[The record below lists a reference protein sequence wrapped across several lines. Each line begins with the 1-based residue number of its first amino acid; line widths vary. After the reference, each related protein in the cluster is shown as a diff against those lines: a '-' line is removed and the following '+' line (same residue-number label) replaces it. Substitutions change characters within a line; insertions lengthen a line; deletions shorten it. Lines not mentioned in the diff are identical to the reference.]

1 MMEHIKLK
9 DLSVGY
15 EGKVIV
21 SGINLEF
28 IRGKMTCILG
38 ANGSGKTTMLKTIA
52 KIIEKVDGDIEI
64 SSKSLWNYKQNE
76 LAKEMSVVLTHRAE
90 LENITGFDV
99 ASMGR
104 YPHTGFFGTLS
115 EKDVNIV
122 DESLKKCSAY
132 YLKDKTFNQLSDGE
146 KQKILIARG
155 LAQDP
160 KVIILDEPTSHLDI
174 KYKLD
179 VLSTLKKLSIEEG
192 KTVICTLHEPDLAIK
207 CCDYLVLVK
216 GNKVIASGKTDDIV
230 KSGKLNELYGLD
242 KHQFDAQMGTV
253 EFVNKSGRDFF
264 IVGSDEITTDIFRKI
279 AGRMKGFGVGVLH
292 ENDVSF
298 HIAKAMNAE
307 VFSAK
312 AYEAV
317 SDKQIEEAYESAKNY
332 KYILTSNFRI
342 CDINEKNMELIK
354 RLRLNGNKVFNISD
368 INIEEFIDGM

>member
-1 MMEHIKLK
+1 MEHIKLN

-21 SGINLEF
+21 KNINLEF
-28 IRGKMTCILG
+28 IKGKMTCILG

-52 KIIEKVDGDIEI
+52 KIIEKIDGDIEI
-64 SSKSLWNYKQNE
+64 SSKSLWDYKQNE

-90 LENITGFDV
+90 LENLTGFDV

-115 EKDVNIV
+115 EDDVRIV
-122 DESLKKCSAY
+122 EECLKKCEAY
-132 YLKDKTFNQLSDGE
+132 YLRDKTFNQLSDGE

-179 VLSTLKKLSIEEG
+179 VLSTLRKLSIEEG

-216 GNKVIASGKTDDIV
+216 GNEVIASGTTGDIV

-242 KHQFDAQMGTV
+242 ECQFNANIGTV
-253 EFVNKSGRDFF
+253 EFVSESRKDFF
-264 IVGSDEITTDIFRKI
+264 IVGSDEGTIDIFRKI
-279 AGRMKGFGVGVLH
+279 TGGMKGFGVGVLH

-307 VFSAK
+307 VFSTK
-312 AYEAV
+312 AYEV
-317 SDKQIEEAYESAKNY
+317 ISEKEIEEAYDSAKNY
-332 KYILTSNFRI
+332 KYILVSNFKVCHI
-342 CDINEKNMELIK
+342 NAMNEKLVQK
-354 RLRLNGNKVFNISD
+354 LRQNGNKIFNVNEV
-368 INIEEFIDGM
+368 NIDEFISSI

>member
-21 SGINLEF
+21 SDINLEF

-52 KIIEKVDGDIEI
+52 KIIDKVDGDIEI

-115 EKDVNIV
+115 ENDIKIV
-122 DESLKKCSAY
+122 EESLKKCSAC
-132 YLKDKTFNQLSDGE
+132 YLRDKTFNQLSDGE

-160 KVIILDEPTSHLDI
+160 NVIILDEPTSHLDI

-216 GNKVIASGKTDDIV
+216 GNKIIASGKTDDIV

-242 KHQFDAQMGTV
+242 EYQFDAEIGTV
-253 EFVNKSGRDFF
+253 EFVNKARKDFF
-264 IVGSDEITTDIFRKI
+264 IVGSDESTTNVFRKI

-312 AYEAV
+312 AYDIV

-332 KYILTSNFRI
+332 KYILTSNFRV
-342 CDINEKNMELIK
+342 CDINEKNMDLIK
-354 RLRLNGNKVFNISD
+354 RLRINGSKVFNIND
-368 INIEEFIDGM
+368 INIEQFIDDM

>member
-1 MMEHIKLK
+1 MEHIKLK

-15 EGKVIV
+15 DGKVII
-21 SGINLEF
+21 SDINLKF
-28 IRGKMTCILG
+28 IKGKMTCILG

-52 KIIEKVDGDIEI
+52 KIIDKVDGDIEI
-64 SSKSLWNYKQNE
+64 LSKNLWKYKQNE

-115 EKDVNIV
+115 ENDVEIV
-122 DESLKKCSAY
+122 ENSLKKCSAY

-155 LAQDP
+155 IAQDP
-160 KVIILDEPTSHLDI
+160 NIIILDEPTSHLDI

-192 KTVICTLHEPDLAIK
+192 KTIICTLHEPDLAIK

-216 GNKVIASGKTDDIV
+216 ENKIIASGKTDDIV
-230 KSGKLNELYGLD
+230 KAGKLNELYGLD
-242 KHQFDAQMGTV
+242 KYQFDAEIGSV
-253 EFVNKSGRDFF
+253 EFINKDRKDFF
-264 IVGSDEITTDIFRKI
+264 IVGSDEKTTNVFRKI
-279 AGRMKGFGVGVLH
+279 ARTMKGFGTGVLH

-298 HIAKAMNAE
+298 HIAKSMNAE

-312 AYEAV
+312 AYDII

-332 KYILTSNFRI
+332 KYILTSNFRV
-342 CDINEKNMELIK
+342 CNINEKNMELIK
-354 RLRLNGNKVFNISD
+354 RLKINGSKVYNIND
-368 INIEEFIDGM
+368 INLEQLINDI